1 MSKKRILLCD
11 YCGWKKICD
20 LDASGLHE
28 LKSDTLSNK
37 KFRCIGCGRAISARP
52 FKDPQG
58 EADIKSQ
65 ETKME
70 EENKKWI
77 EEHIQFQEKFL
88 KEREDEQQ

>member
-1 MSKKRILLCD
+1 MSKKRIVLCD
-11 YCGWKKICD
+11 YCGWKKVCD
-20 LDASGLHE
+20 PDESGLHE

-37 KFRCIGCGRAISARP
+37 KFRCPGCGRAISARP

-58 EADIKSQ
+58 EADRKSQ

-88 KEREDEQQ
+88 KERDDEQ

>member
-11 YCGWKKICD
+11 YCGWKKVFEPD
-20 LDASGLHE
+20 EPGLYE

-37 KFRCIGCGRAISARP
+37 KFRCLGCGRAISARP

-58 EADIKSQ
+58 EADRKLK

-88 KEREDEQQ
+88 KERDDEQ